1 LTSRKIGAIAETM
14 VSMRKQLDHMSH
26 SIDGLPT
33 DIQTV
38 ALAVDEHTTRLDR
51 IDETR
56 PSPNA

>member
-1 LTSRKIGAIAETM
+1 MG
-14 VSMRKQLDHMSH
+14 H
-26 SIDGLPT
+26 SIDGLRT